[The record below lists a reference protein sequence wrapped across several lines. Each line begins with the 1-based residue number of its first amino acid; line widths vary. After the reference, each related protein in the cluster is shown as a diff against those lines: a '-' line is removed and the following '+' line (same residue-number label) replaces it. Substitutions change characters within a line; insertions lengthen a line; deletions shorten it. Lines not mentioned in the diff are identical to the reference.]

1 MTGTW
6 TRGDV
11 RMAFAGDPGAAATQS
26 QRNDEDPVGWR
37 SEI

>member
-6 TRGDV
+6 THGDV
-11 RMAFAGDPGAAATQS
+11 RMAFGRDPGAVATQS
-26 QRNDEDPVGWR
+26 QRNDKDPVGWR